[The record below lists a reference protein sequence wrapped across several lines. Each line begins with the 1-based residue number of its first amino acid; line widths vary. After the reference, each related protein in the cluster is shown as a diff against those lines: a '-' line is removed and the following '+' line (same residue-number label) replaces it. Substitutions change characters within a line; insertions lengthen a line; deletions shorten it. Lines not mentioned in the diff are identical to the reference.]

1 MMAARYTTD
10 EETSSTGRMVRVL
23 MDAGYDPGND
33 HEMQIGL
40 TAYNAARL
48 VYAHGLPKPRVQ
60 APKAARAGRN
70 DPCPCGS
77 GKKYKKCCIDMDR
90 PLSAANDHGFQRA
103 FVPEMVPQLFDADA
117 TYRDIERL
125 NKIMDRDPAF
135 ADIGF
140 TAAEISAFVERVS
153 KSEPALVAALTTGD
167 PETSVP
173 AVDDLAALF
182 CRECPDA
189 DYGRSVI
196 KDRFLDAAKRATSSD
211 ELRALTTGI
220 CLALMTDPAHDAMAE
235 ILFRRA
241 LSNAIGKVGILNKVL
256 DQFGG
261 EDELRRLIA
270 ANDPSVAEKL
280 QSIADKLTASEA
292 DLLQTDFDMGYE
304 RLWDVIVANEFPVP
318 PPFAAQMALLGQVA
332 LRAPG
337 GKKPSNDDMLA
348 AVEAFS
354 SDLLEEDYV
363 LYDQMLVGWLKENKE
378 RPGRIVE
385 AVATMRQLC
394 MTRSIRDMAP
404 SLFVRSLQNARFAA
418 FDEEEQKFIDS
429 WLAANDMSAL
439 AIEHGA
445 WLRTKGY
452 PGMADRLVRS
462 WKGVESFRAE
472 ATLPNDERRIA

>member
-1 MMAARYTTD
+1 MRRCWFTRRGHA
-10 EETSSTGRMVRVL
+10 SGRSNRSKKRGPV
-23 MDAGYDPGND
+23 
-33 HEMQIGL
+33 
-40 TAYNAARL
+40 
-48 VYAHGLPKPRVQ
+48 
-60 APKAARAGRN
+60 GRN

-90 PLSAANDHGFQRA
+90 PLSAANDHGFPSA
-103 FVPEMVPQLFDADA
+103 FRPESVPQLFDADA
-117 TYRDIERL
+117 TYEDIERL
-125 NKIMDRDPAF
+125 NRIMDRDPAF

-140 TAAEISAFVERVS
+140 SAAEIGAFVDRVS
-153 KSEPALVAALTTGD
+153 KSEPALLSALTAGD

-196 KDRFLDAAKRATSSD
+196 KDRFLDAAKRATSSN

-220 CLALMTDPAHDAMAE
+220 CLALMADPAHDALAD

-241 LSNAIGKVGILNKVL
+241 LSSAIGKVSILDKIM
-256 DQFGG
+256 DQLGG

-270 ANDPSVAEKL
+270 ANDPSVTERL

-292 DLLQTDFDMGYE
+292 DLLRTDFDMSYE
-304 RLWDVIVANEFPVP
+304 RLWDMIVANEFPVP
-318 PPFAAQMALLGQVA
+318 PPFAAQMAMLGQIA
-332 LRAPG
+332 LRASG
-337 GKKPSNDDMLA
+337 GKAPSNGDMLA

-354 SDLLEEDYV
+354 RDLMEEDYV
-363 LYDQMLVGWLKENKE
+363 LYGQMLDDWLKESKE

-385 AVATMRQLC
+385 AVQLMRQLC
-394 MTRSIRDMAP
+394 MTRSIGDMAQ
-404 SLFVRSLQNARFAA
+404 SLFARTLQNARFAA

-429 WLAANDMSAL
+429 WLTTNDTSAL

-452 PGMADRLVRS
+452 PGIADRLVRS
-462 WKGVESFRAE
+462 WKGVDSFQ
-472 ATLPNDERRIA
+472 TKLQNDERRIA